1 VKGIII
7 ILSELSDS
15 IVDLLSPPPWEAA
28 NCMSGCGL
36 GFTTSI
42 KATIAAIPDT
52 KPVKISLRCWLRRS
66 SKRLDKLVRPRIF
79 FAPTA
84 LLDDSPVAVFSDFT
98 VRSFIWVGILGVIT
112 FYGRFGFL
120 PLLPGLAGLG
130 LGDAS
135 GVGETIGSEGEGEGL
150 EVSCGA
156 VNKKM
161 LAVPLG
167 TLEITFTDALDFSC

>member
-1 VKGIII
+1 
-7 ILSELSDS
+7 
-15 IVDLLSPPPWEAA
+15 
-28 NCMSGCGL
+28 M
-36 GFTTSI
+36 
-42 KATIAAIPDT
+42 
-52 KPVKISLRCWLRRS
+52 
-66 SKRLDKLVRPRIF
+66 
-79 FAPTA
+79 
-84 LLDDSPVAVFSDFT
+84 
-98 VRSFIWVGILGVIT
+98 GILVVIT
-112 FYGRFGFL
+112 LYGRLGFL

-135 GVGETIGSEGEGEGL
+135 GVGETIGSEGEGEGEGL